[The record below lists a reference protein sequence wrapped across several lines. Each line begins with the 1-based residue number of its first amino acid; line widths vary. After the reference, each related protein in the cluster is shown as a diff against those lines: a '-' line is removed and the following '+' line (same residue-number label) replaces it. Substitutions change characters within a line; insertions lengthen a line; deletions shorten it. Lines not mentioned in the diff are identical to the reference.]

1 MTDLFEC
8 LVEKKQEI
16 SAFPIGE
23 YWLDIGHTEDFE
35 KANGEF
41 IENFRWYIMLFFDL
55 DFSKG
60 TLKYLIQFPFKMTSL
75 L

>member
-41 IENFRWYIMLFFDL
+41 IENFR
-55 DFSKG
+55 
-60 TLKYLIQFPFKMTSL
+60 
-75 L
+75 